1 MNGVLVAG
9 RYRLVEEIGAG
20 GMGRVWRGQDELMG
34 RTVAV
39 KEIRLP
45 TADQQI
51 YERVVHAIKS
61 AAQLHHPC
69 IVTVHDIVSTDEG
82 PMIVMEYFAGRSL
95 AQVIATD
102 GPLPVAH
109 VRGIAV
115 DVLNILVEAHQAG
128 IIHRDLRPSN
138 ILLSGARLVVTDF
151 GVSRP
156 SEEHSPTPL
165 STAAFLPPEQVRG
178 EDPGPAGDLW
188 SLGATLHAALEGRS
202 PFEGPT
208 LVATLAAVL
217 AADRPRPERAG
228 PLTPLL
234 DALLQRDPARRP
246 TATQALALL
255 AAAPPTPPLAGPP
268 PALPAGPSMAMRPAP
283 PTVPH
288 TASPAAP
295 YAASPAGPN
304 APHLMSPGAPPTGP
318 ALLRRRSL
326 LYGGAAATLLA
337 GIGAT
342 AAFLLQDDAPK
353 RPPQAKPSPP
363 QKTGTPSPATT
374 ALKWTALHTFTGHDK
389 QTPGEAVFTP
399 DGGSVIIS
407 RYRGGG
413 MLASWDVRTGKRL
426 RIFGDADLGTDS
438 LSLKPDGTRVV
449 TSGVNRTSLW
459 NPATGA
465 MVEKLGGHSTFWAA
479 KFSPDGSML
488 VTTGGGEPVLLWTP
502 EGKLLAKLKGHTG
515 IVWNPAFSSDST
527 LLITPSEDRTARLWD
542 VREHKL
548 LHTLK
553 GHLDIVTDAS
563 ISPDGKLAATS
574 SRDGTARLWDTG
586 TGEQLAELEGEV
598 YNIAF
603 RPTAP
608 ALLATTDITGPFRY
622 WNPAS
627 PGQPT
632 ELPNQGRL
640 NALTFSADGS
650 LLATCAENGE
660 IYLWD
665 GTTGVAAAT
674 LTGHTGAVR
683 FAAFNHDGTALA
695 SCAED
700 GTARVWQLSR

>member
-1 MNGVLVAG
+1 
-9 RYRLVEEIGAG
+9 
-20 GMGRVWRGQDELMG
+20 MGRVWRGQDELMG
-34 RTVAV
+34 RPVAV

-45 TADQQI
+45 TADQQF
-51 YERVVHAIKS
+51 YERVVHEVKS
-61 AAQLHHPC
+61 AALLHHPRV
-69 IVTVHDIVSTDEG
+69 VTIHDIVSADDG

-115 DVLNILVEAHQAG
+115 DVLNVLVEAHQAG
-128 IIHRDLRPSN
+128 IVHRNLRPSN
-138 ILLSGARLVVTDF
+138 ILLSDARLVVTDF

-156 SEEHSPTPL
+156 PEEHSPTPL
-165 STAAFLPPEQVRG
+165 TTAAFLPPEQVRG
-178 EDPGPAGDLW
+178 EHAGPAGDLW

-208 LVATLAAVL
+208 LVATMAAVL

-255 AAAPPTPPLAGPP
+255 AAPPPAMPAGPPIAVRPTPPT
-268 PALPAGPSMAMRPAP
+268 AP
-283 PTVPH
+283 YN
-288 TASPAAP
+288 ASPAI
-295 YAASPAGPN
+295 PN
-304 APHLMSPGAPPTGP
+304 APHRTSPAAPPTGP

-326 LYGGAAATLLA
+326 LYGGAAAALLT

-342 AAFLLQDDAPK
+342 AAFLLQDDTPE
-353 RPPQAKPSPP
+353 RPTRRAQPSTTPQ
-363 QKTGTPSPATT
+363 TGTPSPATT

-389 QTPGEAVFTP
+389 KTPGEAVFTP
-399 DGGSVIIS
+399 DGDSVIIS

-426 RIFGDADLGTDS
+426 RVFGDADLGTDS
-438 LSLKPDGTRVV
+438 LSLNPDGTRVV
-449 TSGVNRTSLW
+449 TSGVDRTSLW

-465 MVEKLGGHSTFWAA
+465 LVEKLGGHSTSWAA
-479 KFSPDGSML
+479 KFSPDGSTL

-502 EGKLLAKLKGHTG
+502 EGKLLAKLKGHKG

-542 VREHKL
+542 VREREL

-598 YNIAF
+598 YNLAF

-632 ELPNQGRL
+632 ELPDQGRL

-665 GTTGVAAAT
+665 GATGAAAAT

-683 FAAFNHDGTALA
+683 FAAFNHDGTTLA